1 MGLRSCAILAL
12 LVQAALGLQV
22 NHKPDE
28 SFGLEQGLDG
38 IPQKLAKIFALAA
51 SGKVSNEGM
60 DKELQEVFDK
70 THSLPK
76 DKKTKLAK
84 AVADMFPDDAV
95 DLQEVVDMKYTPAA
109 QSFLQTMEQEPRITI
124 GGYRSKNGDPLTK
137 DNWNAWYDDWKERG
151 VHKPDMRGPWDYK
164 SDTTL
169 AKNLRLS
176 EETFAKDNCIPDNMA
191 MCFTKDITF
200 LPCRTFNNCMATF
213 NNLASKTGLYVDS
226 APKIG
231 AMFTGLGAAAGTY
244 QLGAGVCSAAK
255 AATLPMMLSTDKG
268 LNEVGLGTPAKPDAT
283 PGVYEGFVSAEDR
296 LPCSVGGRQHHR
308 Q

>member
-95 DLQEVVDMKYTPAA
+95 DLQEVVDLKYSPAA
-109 QSFLQTMEQEPRITI
+109 QSFLQSQEQEPRITI
-124 GGYRSKNGDPLTK
+124 GGYRSKGKDPLEK
-137 DNWNAWYDDWKERG
+137 ENWNAWYDDWKERG
-151 VHKPDMRGPWDYK
+151 VHKPDMRGPWDFK
-164 SDTTL
+164 SETTL
-169 AKNLRLS
+169 SKNLRLS
-176 EETFAKDNCIPDNMA
+176 EETFAKDPCIPDNFA
-191 MCFTKDITF
+191 ECFTKDITY
-200 LPCRTFNNCMATF
+200 LPCRTYNNCMATY
-213 NNLASKTGLYVDS
+213 NGLASKQPLYVDS
-226 APKIG
+226 TKKIG
-231 AMFTGLGAAAGTY
+231 AVLSGAAASSTIY
-244 QLGAGVCSAAK
+244 QLGAGVCSAANV
-255 AATLPMMLSTDKG
+255 ATLPMLISTNKG
-268 LNEVGLGTPAKPDAT
+268 LNDLGLGTAPKPDAT
-283 PGVYEGFVSAEDR
+283 PGVYE
-296 LPCSVGGRQHHR
+296 
-308 Q
+308 